1 MRIKNV
7 KKFVRSIFIIIA
19 LMFLIILLIE
29 MASYSS
35 KQVEFKTVC
44 ISKGD
49 TLWSIAKSNQQSNS
63 YYKGKDIRFII
74 NDLMEINK
82 LDNSGLK
89 INQELIIPVI

>member
-1 MRIKNV
+1 MKIKNV

-29 MASYSS
+29 GASYSS
-35 KQVEFKTVC
+35 KQVEYKTIC

-49 TLWSIAKSNQQSNS
+49 TLWSIAKSNQKSND

-74 NDLMEINK
+74 DDIMEINK
-82 LDNSGLK
+82 LDNSSLK
-89 INQELIIPVI
+89 INQELIVPVI